1 MIFVYEVTSLLT
13 IVWSYMFIYNISIYI
28 LFTTLFQYIHSES
41 KTIYSFLDLGSLN
54 FFSKVLIITL
64 FSMAG
69 VPPFWGFFSKI
80 FIFTLLANSNFFILF
95 PFFFIILFIG
105 LYFYMQNIRF
115 LNSTSGANFTPI
127 IEWGARTSTSYY
139 SITFF
144 ALFFLV
150 FGLFFTEELL
160 FVMSWLLF

>member
-1 MIFVYEVTSLLT
+1 
-13 IVWSYMFIYNISIYI
+13 MFIYNLSLYV
-28 LFTTLFQYIHSES
+28 LFLTFFQYLHAES

-54 FFSKVLIITL
+54 FFSKVLMITL

-80 FIFTLLANSNFFILF
+80 FIFTLLANSNFFLFF

-105 LYFYMQNIRF
+105 LYFYIQNIRF
-115 LNSTSGANFTPI
+115 LNSTSGATFTPI
-127 IEWGARTSTSYY
+127 VEWGARTTTLYY
-139 SITFF
+139 TLTYFS
-144 ALFFLV
+144 LFFLI

-160 FVMSWLLF
+160 LVMSWVLF